1 MSKLYFRYGAMN
13 CGKSTAVLQVA
24 HNYEERGMHVIVMK
38 PALDTKGGARVT
50 SRLNI
55 ARTVDIQVTEADDVY
70 QMISEKQASDSLL
83 SCILV
88 DEAQFL
94 STQHVEQL
102 FAVATQLDIP
112 VICYGLRVDFQTHAF
127 SGSKRLFELAHSIEE
142 LKTVCR
148 CGKKAILNGRKVN
161 DKFVA
166 RGEQLAIDG
175 QAAVTYESLCGNCYI
190 KRVGPVGS

>member
-55 ARTVDIQVTEADDVY
+55 ARTVDIQATEADDVY

>member
-1 MSKLYFRYGAMN
+1 MN

-55 ARTVDIQVTEADDVY
+55 ARTVDIQATEADDVY